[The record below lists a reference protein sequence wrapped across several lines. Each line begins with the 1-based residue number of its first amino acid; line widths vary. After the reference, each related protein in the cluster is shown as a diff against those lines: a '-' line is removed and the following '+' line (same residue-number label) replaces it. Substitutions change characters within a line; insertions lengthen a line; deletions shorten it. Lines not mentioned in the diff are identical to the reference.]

1 MLKNYKK
8 ILRSIIILTGLTGAV
23 LFSVWQFYLYPKVS
37 LFDSDKR
44 SKNFRNMGN
53 IFPSKLIRSSKTPYH
68 FKEKLHDL
76 NIFYE
81 FNNKRNRMSELLRR
95 TETNGIVVLKN
106 NTIVYEKYFQGN
118 THLDKN
124 TSWSLAKSFTSALV
138 GIAITD
144 GHVSSVNDLVTK
156 YLPELKQSGYR
167 NVPIKHILQ
176 MSSGV
181 NFSENYD
188 EPSSD
193 INELLPKLFLQMKSI
208 KQVVRDFP
216 SERRS
221 GESFHYMSLDA
232 QILGLLV
239 ERATGQSISTYF
251 ENKLWNPLGAEA
263 DAFWLTD
270 NHKTELTF
278 CCVNAILRDYAKFGL
293 LYLNNGYFNGKQIVP
308 QAWVKESVIPDSPY
322 LKAGVTSEEYG
333 RWGYQYQWWIPIG
346 SEGDYSAVG
355 VWGQYIYINPQAN
368 LVIVKASSGITTP
381 KEDNE
386 VIALFRAIAK
396 HLE

>member
-1 MLKNYKK
+1 MSKDYKK
-8 ILRSIIILTGLTGAV
+8 ISRSIIALISAMGAC
-23 LFSVWQFYLYPKVS
+23 LLSTWQFYLYPKVS
-37 LFDSDKR
+37 LFDPDKR
-44 SKNFRNMGN
+44 SKNFRNMEN
-53 IFPSKLIRSSKTPYH
+53 IFPSKLIKSSDIPYH
-68 FKEKLHDL
+68 LTKEVRDL
-76 NIFYE
+76 DVFYK
-81 FNNKRNRMSELLRR
+81 FNNKHYKMSELLER
-95 TETNGIVVLKN
+95 TETNGIIVVKDN
-106 NTIVYEKYFQGN
+106 KIVYEKYFQGN

-138 GIAITD
+138 GIAIAD
-144 GHVSSVNDLVTK
+144 GYINSINDPVTK
-156 YLPELKQSGYR
+156 YIPELKQSGYR

-181 NFSENYD
+181 KFSENYD

-221 GESFHYMSLDA
+221 GKSFHYMSLDA

-239 ERATGQSISTYF
+239 ERATGQSISKYF
-251 ENKLWNPLGAEA
+251 EAKLWKPLGAES

-270 NHKTELTF
+270 NHKIELTF
-278 CCVNAILRDYAKFGL
+278 CCVNATLRDYAKFGL
-293 LYLNNGYFNGKQIVP
+293 LYLNNGHFNGRQIVP
-308 QAWVKESVIPDSPY
+308 QKWVKESITPDSPY

-333 RWGYQYQWWIPIG
+333 RWGYQYQWWVPTG
-346 SEGDYSAVG
+346 SKGDYSAVG

-368 LVIVKASSGITTP
+368 LVIVKTSSGVTTP
-381 KEDNE
+381 KGDDE

-396 HLE
+396 QLE